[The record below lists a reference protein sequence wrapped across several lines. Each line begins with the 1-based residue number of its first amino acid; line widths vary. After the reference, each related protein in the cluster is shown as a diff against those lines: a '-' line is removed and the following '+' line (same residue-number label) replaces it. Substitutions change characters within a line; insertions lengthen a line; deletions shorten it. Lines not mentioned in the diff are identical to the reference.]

1 MEVAVVWS
9 MQLLD
14 LAAYAFAFSLFLLS
28 LLAFPSINLY
38 ASISHI

>member
-1 MEVAVVWS
+1 MEVAIV
-9 MQLLD
+9 QLCILLD

-38 ASISHI
+38 ALISHT